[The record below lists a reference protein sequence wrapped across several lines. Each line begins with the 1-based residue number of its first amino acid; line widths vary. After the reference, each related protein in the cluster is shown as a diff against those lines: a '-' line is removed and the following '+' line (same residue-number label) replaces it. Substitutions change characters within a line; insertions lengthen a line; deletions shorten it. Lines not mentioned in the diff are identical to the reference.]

1 MLVTNSKDYVTL
13 NPDDDD
19 AIFRYGYENVMIAQ
33 FIQDIYNKNSS
44 LQDQGKGHQIDTLQN
59 RINFSHCFFYDTGGP
74 IPDDN

>member
-19 AIFRYGYENVMIAQ
+19 ANFRYGYENVMIAQ

-44 LQDQGKGHQIDTLQN
+44 LQDQGKGHQIDLSRTELIF
-59 RINFSHCFFYDTGGP
+59 RIVFFDDTGGP